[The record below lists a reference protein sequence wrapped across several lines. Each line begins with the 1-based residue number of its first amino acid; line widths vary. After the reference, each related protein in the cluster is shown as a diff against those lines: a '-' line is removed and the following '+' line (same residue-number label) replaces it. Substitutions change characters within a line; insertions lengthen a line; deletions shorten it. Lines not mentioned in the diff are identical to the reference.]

1 MDEIEIKDDK
11 SLIKKNKIDG
21 KKSKYKNIIKK
32 KFNLKKSKKIFKSTS
47 KSKQSNIK
55 IKLVF
60 YFIFI
65 IIIYLIIF
73 LFYKSLHS
81 KREESESNSE
91 FNKIIFNST
100 IEKDREEEYRDIQN
114 YMDLVFNGTVIDKD
128 KTYPLSKNPKISIV
142 ISCYNGEGYL
152 KTVLLSVQN
161 QDFKD
166 IEIIIVDDYS
176 KDNSVNTIKELMKTE
191 PRIVLIQNEE
201 NKGALYTKSRGM
213 LNAKGKYVMILDVDD
228 IFCQRDAFSTLYV
241 EAEKYNLDDV
251 GFFAK
256 RFGKKVEKDNET
268 YGDKK
273 RIITEPELKNLMFHP
288 DSEGNIK
295 QFGGFITTNFMRT
308 SVIKKA
314 IKKIDEKNMNT
325 HMVYFDDFALFFL
338 FSRTVKRIKYIDRI
352 FYILYEGW
360 PKDDEKIRKRNQIK
374 RDNVKLKSCFSR
386 LNFLEIIFKNTDN
399 TFEDK
404 KIAFSQ
410 LEFWYLNSYCKE
422 FKETREKAFETF
434 KIFLGSEFIKEEDKN
449 KIKLFMN
456 TFDKNK

>member
-11 SLIKKNKIDG
+11 SLIKENKIDR

-47 KSKQSNIK
+47 KSKPSNIK
-55 IKLVF
+55 IKLLF
-60 YFIFI
+60 YFIFLF
-65 IIIYLIIF
+65 IIYLIIF

-81 KREESESNSE
+81 KREESESE

-100 IEKDREEEYRDIQN
+100 IKKNREEEYRDIQN

-128 KTYPLSKNPKISIV
+128 KIYPLSKNPKISIV

-213 LNAKGKYVMILDVDD
+213 LNAKGKYVMILDEND
-228 IFCQRDAFSTLYV
+228 IFCQRDAFSSLYV
-241 EAEKYNLDDV
+241 EAEKYNLDNI

-256 RFGKKVEKDNET
+256 RFGKK
-268 YGDKK
+268 
-273 RIITEPELKNLMFHP
+273 
-288 DSEGNIK
+288 
-295 QFGGFITTNFMRT
+295 
-308 SVIKKA
+308 
-314 IKKIDEKNMNT
+314 
-325 HMVYFDDFALFFL
+325 
-338 FSRTVKRIKYIDRI
+338 
-352 FYILYEGW
+352 
-360 PKDDEKIRKRNQIK
+360 
-374 RDNVKLKSCFSR
+374 
-386 LNFLEIIFKNTDN
+386 
-399 TFEDK
+399 
-404 KIAFSQ
+404 
-410 LEFWYLNSYCKE
+410 
-422 FKETREKAFETF
+422 
-434 KIFLGSEFIKEEDKN
+434 
-449 KIKLFMN
+449 
-456 TFDKNK
+456 